1 MAFASHAEA
10 KADLQRRYFGMER
23 PDASIPLLAFV
34 GRITAQKGVHLILQ
48 SAEQVLRD
56 CNYRCQFLLGG
67 MASDSDAYGRQCA
80 GAMNELRAR
89 HPSLFWA
96 DPGLFFTDG
105 DLVNMGA
112 DFCLMPSV
120 FEPGGIVQQEFFV
133 AGTPVIAF
141 KTGGLKDTV
150 VNWNPA
156 TRAGNG
162 FTFVSVPPNTER
174 PHNRARARVCAPAA
188 RARARRALT
197 ALPSVRAPASLPLP
211 SRDPLVHTPSVRPRR
226 TRTRR
231 PTFSWPCGARSASST
246 TRPARAT
253 RACAPTRARASW
265 T

>member
-1 MAFASHAEA
+1 VRLREARLRKMACASHAEA

-156 TRAGNG
+156 TRVGNG
-162 FTFVSVPPNTER
+162 FTFVSSGKRSPRCAFAKAGGSGAPLTTAHAHALFPP
-174 PHNRARARVCAPAA
+174 
-188 RARARRALT
+188 
-197 ALPSVRAPASLPLP
+197 P
-211 SRDPLVHTPSVRPRR
+211 SRARR
-226 TRTRR
+226 TRTRPR
-231 PTFSWPCGARSASST
+231 TSSRPCGARSASST
-246 TRPARAT
+246 TRRARAT
-253 RACAPTRARASW
+253 RACAPTRARA
-265 T
+265 

>member
-1 MAFASHAEA
+1 VRLREARLRKMACASHAEA

-156 TRAGNG
+156 TRVGNG
-162 FTFVSVPPNTER
+162 FTFVSSG
-174 PHNRARARVCAPAA
+174 RALAPRAFA
-188 RARARRALT
+188 RARAGGLAGGSDAPTDLRRENALT
-197 ALPSVRAPASLPLP
+197 RSSSPLP
-211 SRDPLVHTPSVRPRR
+211 PAKRR
-226 TRTRR
+226 TRTRPR
-231 PTFSWPCGARSASST
+231 TSSWPCGARSASST
-246 TRPARAT
+246 TRRARAT